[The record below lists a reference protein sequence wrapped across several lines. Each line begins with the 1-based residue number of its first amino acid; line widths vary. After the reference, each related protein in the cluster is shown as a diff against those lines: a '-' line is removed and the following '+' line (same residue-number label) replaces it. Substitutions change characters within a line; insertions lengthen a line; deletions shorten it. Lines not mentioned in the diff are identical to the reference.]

1 VVLGKTWRHPAA
13 EGEDGHLASFWAARP
28 SAWFAFAERTF
39 WEKAII
45 PQRLR
50 FDLLL
55 AAMPEK
61 ILDQVMDVVDNVPED
76 FFYDTLNGP
85 SSETPQLVRP

>member
-1 VVLGKTWRHPAA
+1 MVLGRTWRHPAA
-13 EGEDGHLASFWAARP
+13 EGEDGHIAAFWAARP
-28 SAWFAFAERTF
+28 LAWFNFAERKF

-45 PQRLR
+45 PQSRR
-50 FDLLL
+50 FDLL

-61 ILDQVMDVVDNVPED
+61 ILEQVMDVVDNVPED
-76 FFYDTLNGP
+76 FPYDTLNNP